1 MTFKVLAI
9 GDAMLD
15 VVVKIDGTINFDSDT
30 RAEISTH
37 SGGAGANTAAW
48 LATLGIESHF
58 VGRVGTDSAGEL
70 FRSELEG
77 SGVIFHCKSAPASH
91 TGTVV
96 VIVGG
101 DGARTMFPD
110 SGANDEIRADD
121 LPNPRDFDA
130 IYLSGYSLFNPRA
143 HGEVIE
149 MITQIRASG
158 RPLFFDPASVGIIK
172 EFGVAAALE
181 LLSNFDLVSLNEEEA
196 QTLTGETQRDVVLE
210 LLLKH
215 APIIALKRGACGAEL
230 AIRSGEKWSR
240 AAHRVDVIDT
250 TGAGDAF
257 NAGLLAGW
265 LAGGDLSVA
274 LEAAITSASEC
285 VANIGARPRVAAR

>member
-1 MTFKVLAI
+1 MFKVLAI

-15 VVVKIDGTINFDSDT
+15 VVVKIDGPVNFDSDT

-48 LATLGIESHF
+48 LAKLGIESHF
-58 VGRVGTDSAGEL
+58 VGRVGADSAGDL
-70 FRSELEG
+70 FRSELER
-77 SGVIFHCKSAPASH
+77 SGVSFHSKAAPVSH
-91 TGTVV
+91 TGSVV

-110 SGANDEIRADD
+110 AGANDEIRAAD
-121 LPNPRDFDA
+121 LPDLSDFDA
-130 IYLSGYSLFNPRA
+130 IYLSGYSLFNPTA
-143 HGEVIE
+143 HREVLA
-149 MITQIRASG
+149 MIARVRECG
-158 RPLFFDPASVGIIK
+158 KRLFFDPASVGIIQ

-181 LLSNFDLVSLNEEEA
+181 LLANFDLVSLNEDEA
-196 QTLTGETQRDVVLE
+196 YALTGASKREDALG
-210 LLLKH
+210 LLLER
-215 APIIALKRGACGAEL
+215 APIVALKRGAAGAEL
-230 AIRSGEKWSR
+230 AIRGGEKWSH
-240 AAHRVDVIDT
+240 AAQQVQVVDT

-265 LAGGDLSVA
+265 VAGGDLSAA
-274 LEAAITSASEC
+274 LTAAISSASEC